1 MCGEQV
7 AENQRQQVAE
17 LIYSYIVRRAI
28 CGLTMKNMNNIFQ
41 SLAAHFISEGVSVQS
56 LQSFFGERK
65 SDSVKFPTDKEFRA
79 GILSGN
85 AYSIAPKPRLVD
97 ILWELELA
105 TKSKLSESVE
115 QPEGLWVEHVLPQ
128 TWTDEWPFEDGSTGS
143 PQNEDAPTL
152 ARNAMIHVMGNLT
165 LLTSNLNKSVSN
177 KSFSEKREKFAEHT
191 GLFLNKWFAGQD
203 RWNESEI
210 RSRGEHLAE
219 LAVVR
224 WKGIDA

>member
-1 MCGEQV
+1 MGGE
-7 AENQRQQVAE
+7 QVAE

-128 TWTDEWPFEDGSTGS
+128 TWSDEWPFEDGSTGN
-143 PQNEDAPTL
+143 PQNEDATTL

-165 LLTSNLNKSVSN
+165 LLTPNLNKFVSN
-177 KSFSEKREKFAEHT
+177 KSFSEKREKFSEHT
-191 GLFLNKWFAGQD
+191 GLFLNKWFAGQE
-203 RWNESEI
+203 RWTESEV

-219 LAVVR
+219 LAVPR